1 MLEIGDIREQA
12 SDIGVF
18 FPLSYETESLGT
30 PGSLHGHA
38 LAGRNVLQMQSAHD
52 ADASGAPTDASIARY
67 QAAVREKQYS
77 IVLLEPA
84 AIAENAR
91 LNENDFVIS
100 EKTQPAFKALTE
112 AIRLA
117 SQDAFGTKPLIVALL
132 THAGHHALYPVSM
145 EHSPSLPTDARIL
158 TDDELTAM
166 VIECGTA
173 AKQAEQ
179 AGCDGV
185 ALNAADRSL
194 FGESLAAFHRDGKF
208 GGDFDDRTRF
218 VRDCYTAMKM
228 MTTDN
233 LFFTIRLTLSD
244 GIPQPDGWGMAFED
258 SAAPDLYEPGL
269 LLKIMQ
275 ALYGVELVFCAIGI
289 PQINWMLEAQPESDL
304 IRMSRMCTCIAML
317 DSDLQQSV
325 QLVVPEIP
333 SEDIS
338 FANLASGMIAGEF
351 ASFGGFL
358 G

>member
-1 MLEIGDIREQA
+1 MMEISDIREQA

-18 FPLSYETESLGT
+18 FPLSYETEALGMKGT
-30 PGSLHGHA
+30 LHGHS
-38 LAGRNVLQMQSAHD
+38 LANRNVLQMQPVQD
-52 ADASGAPTDASIARY
+52 ADASGAPTAETIARY

-84 AIAENAR
+84 VIADNAR
-91 LNENDFVIS
+91 HQVGDLVLN
-100 EKTQPAFKALTE
+100 EKTQAAFTELISAIKKAAKDAHGTE
-112 AIRLA
+112 
-117 SQDAFGTKPLIVALL
+117 PLVVALIS
-132 THAGHHALYPVSM
+132 HAGHHALYPVSM

-166 VIECGTA
+166 VIQCGHA
-173 AKQAEQ
+173 AKSAEL
-179 AGCDGV
+179 AGADGI

-208 GGDFDDRTRF
+208 GGDFDDRSRF

-228 MTTDN
+228 LTTDK
-233 LFFTIRLTLSD
+233 LFYTIRLTLSD

-258 SAAPDLYEPGL
+258 SAAPDLYEPAL
-269 LLKIMQ
+269 LLKILQ
-275 ALYGVELVFCAIGI
+275 ALYGVELVFCTIGI
-289 PQINWMLEAQPESDL
+289 PEINWLLAAEPESDL
-304 IRMSRMCTCIAML
+304 IRLSRMCTCIAML
-317 DSDLQQSV
+317 DSDLQQHV
-325 QLVVPEIP
+325 QLVVPEMP
-333 SEDIS
+333 TEDIP

>member
-1 MLEIGDIREQA
+1 MRQISDIREQA

-18 FPLSYETESLGT
+18 FPLSYETDSLDM
-30 PGSLHGHA
+30 PGELHGHA
-38 LAGRNVLQMQSAHD
+38 ISGRNVLMMQPRHD
-52 ADASGAPTDASIARY
+52 ADASGAPTAATIARY
-67 QAAVREKQYS
+67 QAAVQERQYS

-91 LNENDFVIS
+91 KHENDLVLS
-100 EKTQPAFKALTE
+100 EQTQPAFAKLIE
-112 AIRLA
+112 AIRQTA
-117 SQDAFGTKPLIVALL
+117 QEVFGTEPLVTVLL
-132 THAGHHALYPVSM
+132 DHAGHHALYPVSM

-166 VIECGTA
+166 VVTCGHA
-173 AKQAEQ
+173 AKAAEQ
-179 AGCDGV
+179 AGADGI

-218 VRDCYTAMKM
+218 IRDCYTAMKM
-228 MTTDN
+228 MTTDK
-233 LFFTIRLTLSD
+233 LFYTLRLTLSD
-244 GIPQPDGWGMAFED
+244 GVPQPDGWGMAFED

-289 PQINWMLEAQPESDL
+289 PQINWMLAAEPESDL
-304 IRMSRMCTCIAML
+304 IRLSRLCTCIAML
-317 DSDLQQSV
+317 DSDLQQNV
-325 QLVVPEIP
+325 QLVVPELP
-333 SEDIS
+333 SEDIP